1 MAAGPRQVSG
11 RSSRRSSSFGIDQ
24 SDGSLYRQL
33 RSNLIECDTSNGTH
47 TFSKSSFLPLSVVD
61 QMISKDVIKSKLS
74 WKSSITSPSLSQHI
88 LERAKKVFA
97 ILSLCEEESSI
108 ETVFNEGLTDDHL
121 PLSRSPETGSY
132 NVLVSPL
139 GSVFNSFTKFKKN
152 VTVDDFLRAQWQLL
166 APVFRTPGEHIVL
179 EQENPMPFSDIKKIS
194 ATDMSVVYTGR
205 LHAAHHASEVD
216 GEMRIAIKEF
226 PREQDFQKER
236 GNLDMIRNLIH
247 PNLIKHIAT
256 CQQGITC
263 FVIFPWASG
272 GNLFDLWRSSPK
284 ASRTW
289 RPDLFQW
296 SFEQMFGIVDAIR
309 ALHDKNC
316 RHGDLKPENILHFTG
331 SEDLKSQGNQLGN
344 LVVAD
349 VGVSKIHH
357 QATELRHEGTDTKA
371 TTPSYEAPEV
381 EFNRQTPRGRR
392 YDMWSIG
399 CMYLE
404 FVIWLLYGFDAI
416 VAFRELRRPSHD
428 PFPQKAAFY
437 RRNEAEEP
445 EIHPAVTEILHAL
458 GRDPRCA
465 RGTGLADLIHIIEC
479 DLLRIDLKER
489 VEAQELRNKFEQIL
503 KKARND
509 ADYLVKRIEPSP
521 AIPDAFIRTY

>member
-1 MAAGPRQVSG
+1 MAAGSRQVSG
-11 RSSRRSSSFGIDQ
+11 RSSRRAGSFGIDQ

-33 RSNLIECDTSNGTH
+33 RSSLVECDTSNGTH
-47 TFSKSSFLPLSVVD
+47 TFSKSSFLPLSVVN
-61 QMISKDVIKSKLS
+61 QRISKDVIRTQLS
-74 WKSSITSPSLSQHI
+74 WKSSLTSPSLSQHI
-88 LERAKKVFA
+88 FEKAKKVFA

-108 ETVFNEGLTDDHL
+108 ETLFNEGLTD
-121 PLSRSPETGSY
+121 TGSY
-132 NVLVSPL
+132 NVLVSRH
-139 GSVFNSFTKFKKN
+139 GTVFHSFTKFKKN
-152 VTVDDFLRAQWQLL
+152 VTVDDILRAQWQLL
-166 APVFRTPGEHIVL
+166 APVFRTPGEHIIL
-179 EQENPMPFSDIKKIS
+179 KQENPMPFFDVKKIS
-194 ATDMSVVYTGR
+194 ATDMSVVYTGK
-205 LHAAHHASEVD
+205 LHAAHHTSEVD
-216 GEMRIAIKEF
+216 GNMRIAIKEF
-226 PREQDFQKER
+226 PREEDFQKER
-236 GNLDMIRNLIH
+236 GNLDMIQTLIH

-256 CQQGITC
+256 CQQGTIC

-272 GNLFDLWRSSPK
+272 GNLFDLWKSTPK
-284 ASRTW
+284 ALRP
-289 RPDLFQW
+289 RGPDLLQW
-296 SFEQMFGIVDAIR
+296 SFQQMFGIVDAIR
-309 ALHDKNC
+309 ALHDRNC

-331 SEDLKSQGNQLGN
+331 SKDLKSQSDQLGD

-416 VAFRELRRPSHD
+416 IAFRELRRPSHD

-437 RRNEAEEP
+437 RRTAAGEP
-445 EIHPAVTEILHAL
+445 EIHPAVTRVLHVL
-458 GRDPRCA
+458 KRDPRCA
-465 RGTGLADLIHIIEC
+465 KGTGLADLIHIIEY

-489 VEAQELRNKFEQIL
+489 VEAQELRNKFKRIL
-503 KKARND
+503 DNAAND
-509 ADYLVKRIEPSP
+509 AGYLVNRVEPSP
-521 AIPDAFIRTY
+521 SIPEAFIRRY